1 MSNSMLAGELGGNV
15 LRTAGREFGVSL
27 HPAKGSSL
35 GFYLSGS
42 NDGRG
47 WSIEGP
53 LAAIRSTLARISTL
67 KLEGGFFLGGSPLIE
82 AGRCS
87 LRLAAPTRGT
97 LRALL
102 HTQRS
107 FGFDAR
113 ANAVFL
119 IRPVAEML
127 GALAALEA
135 PPASAPF
142 DSWSVRLLSYPPEPQ
157 CV

>member
-1 MSNSMLAGELGGNV
+1 MEGSLSALRRV
-15 LRTAGREFGVSL
+15 LEWLSSSTRRRLVVPAAATAKQGCTTI
-27 HPAKGSSL
+27 SST
-35 GFYLSGS
+35 
-42 NDGRG
+42 D
-47 WSIEGP
+47 
-53 LAAIRSTLARISTL
+53 
-67 KLEGGFFLGGSPLIE
+67 
-82 AGRCS
+82 RCS

-113 ANAVFL
+113 ANAVL
-119 IRPVAEML
+119 LVRPAAEML

-142 DSWSVRLLSYPPEPQ
+142 EFDSWSVRLLSYPPEPQ
-157 CV
+157 RV